1 LFYLETQLFYELLI
15 KLQYLFARETY
26 FTQQRVC
33 KTSWS
38 IMDSGHFLT
47 NEKTLLQQVAQGDK
61 TAFKAIHDH
70 YWQSIYNTA
79 LSFLKS
85 PDEAMDIVQEVFL
98 KLWIKRDTLPAA
110 DDFKSYLFITTRNRL
125 VSALRKKL
133 RLDSLTRSW
142 FNRGPAQNTPDSTLE
157 LKQLELLIS
166 EGVARLPLQQ
176 QLIYH
181 LTRHQGLSHEE
192 VAGKLGIAKK
202 TVSNTTTKA
211 LTGLRRYLLER
222 GDLSV

>member
-1 LFYLETQLFYELLI
+1 MNGGL
-15 KLQYLFARETY
+15 
-26 FTQQRVC
+26 
-33 KTSWS
+33 
-38 IMDSGHFLT
+38 LT
-47 NEKTLLQQVAQGDK
+47 NEKTLLQQVAKGDK
-61 TAFKAIHDH
+61 TAFRAIHDH
-70 YWQSIYNTA
+70 YWQGMYHTA

-98 KLWIKRDTLPAA
+98 KLWIKRASLPDT
-110 DDFKSYLFITTRNRL
+110 DDFKSYLFITTRNML

-133 RLDSLTRSW
+133 RLDNLTRSYLDKE
-142 FNRGPAQNTPDSTLE
+142 PAESLPNNALE

-166 EGVARLPLQQ
+166 EGVAQLPLQQ
-176 QLIYH
+176 QLMYH